1 MRIDWSFL
9 DAVNWAEVA
18 WLSALAFLATLI
30 GEMVRH
36 WFWAAIL
43 AGVLF
48 AAGASGAVGRIER
61 ADLDR
66 VGRILDV
73 HEPQA
78 TPGRP
83 ERLVGDQGEAP
94 SVRQ

>member
-1 MRIDWSFL
+1 LVPIFWLWCGSSWLAVSKLGSRVRIDWSFL

-48 AAGASGAVGRIER
+48 AAGYVFLAYFPHGLPV
-61 ADLDR
+61 
-66 VGRILDV
+66 
-73 HEPQA
+73 
-78 TPGRP
+78 PG
-83 ERLVGDQGEAP
+83 LNTAH
-94 SVRQ
+94 

>member
-1 MRIDWSFL
+1 MANLGYCGYRGHWGYGMQIDWSFL

-30 GEMVRH
+30 GHILRH

-48 AAGASGAVGRIER
+48 AAGYVFLAYFPHGLPV
-61 ADLDR
+61 
-66 VGRILDV
+66 
-73 HEPQA
+73 
-78 TPGRP
+78 PG
-83 ERLVGDQGEAP
+83 LNTAH
-94 SVRQ
+94 